1 MTLPIIL
8 IALVLNSL
16 FCVGLH
22 ILFTFDNMPFKQ
34 LGDWV
39 TLHSQDY
46 YWLTKPF
53 YNCLPCMASVY
64 GSLFYLYLIG
74 FTWAVLPYCIALCG
88 LNSLVSKLYYYED

>member
-16 FCVGLH
+16 FCLGVQ
-22 ILFTFDNMPFKQ
+22 ILLTGENMVFKQ
-34 LGDWV
+34 LGDWI

-46 YWLTKPF
+46 YWITKPF

-64 GSLFYLYLIG
+64 GFSLFIFMFG

-88 LNSLVSKLYYYED
+88 LNSLVSKLYYYES